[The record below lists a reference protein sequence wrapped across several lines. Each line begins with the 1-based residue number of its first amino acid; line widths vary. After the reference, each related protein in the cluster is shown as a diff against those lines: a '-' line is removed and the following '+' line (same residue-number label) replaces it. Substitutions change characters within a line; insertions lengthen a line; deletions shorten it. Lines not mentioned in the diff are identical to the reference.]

1 MVELTGRAGEP
12 GGPPG
17 PAPDRPGRRFT
28 GPLAALNPEQRAW
41 CAYDWANS
49 VFQTSVLTVFLSL
62 HLTSVA
68 VADARAGGRPCPT
81 ALRDCAVSLFGW
93 QVQAGSVFGFL
104 LAASTVVQLLVLP
117 ITGAIADRARNKRSI
132 LAGFAFLGAAATAAL
147 AFVGGTGWVLG
158 AWLFALANLCYY
170 GSIVVYYAFLPEIA
184 APDER
189 DDVSARGWAFGY
201 LGGGLCLAVN
211 IGLIQL
217 RGLAGLSEGDAIRV
231 CFVVCG
237 LWWAAFTLVPLR
249 GLRDRPPAGPEAG
262 GHEPRHGPERGT
274 GVLLGGFRQLGRTA
288 RRARSYPLTMAFL
301 AGFLIYIDGINT
313 VAETAGLYGSQEL
326 RLPVEVLTTTILIVQ
341 FVAFGGGLLHGR
353 LARRV
358 GAKRTIL
365 ASLAVWVVVISAAYF
380 VQPEQRLQFYALA
393 FGIGLVLGG
402 TPALSRALFSQ
413 LVPKGEEAEY
423 FALYTLGERGTSWLG
438 PLVFS
443 LVAQQT
449 GSFRPAILS
458 LVIFLVIGF
467 SVVLLVPVRR
477 AIQAVGNE
485 PPRVL

>member
-1 MVELTGRAGEP
+1 MVELKIRGPRAGLD
-12 GGPPG
+12 
-17 PAPDRPGRRFT
+17 A
-28 GPLAALNPEQRAW
+28 EQRAW

-62 HLTSVA
+62 YLTSV
-68 VADARAGGRPCPT
+68 VEADARAGGQPCPT
-81 ALRDCAVSLFGW
+81 TLRDCAVSVFGW
-93 QVQAGSVFGFL
+93 PVQAGSVFGFL

-117 ITGAIADRARNKRSI
+117 ITGAIADRARNKRAF

-147 AFVGGTGWVLG
+147 AFVGGTDWVLG
-158 AWLFALANLCYY
+158 AWLFGLANLCYY

-184 APDER
+184 GPDQR

-201 LGGGLCLAVN
+201 LGGGLCLALN
-211 IGLIQL
+211 IALIQL
-217 RGLAGLSEGDAIRV
+217 RGVFDLSESDAIRA

-249 GLRDRPPAGPEAG
+249 GLRDRPAVPTGPDP
-262 GHEPRHGPERGT
+262 EPGAA
-274 GVLLGGFRQLGRTA
+274 VLLAGFRQLRHTL
-288 RRARSYPLTMAFL
+288 RRARSYPLTLAFL

-313 VAETAGLYGSQEL
+313 VAETAALYGSQEL

-353 LARRV
+353 LAARI

-365 ASLAVWVVVISAAYF
+365 VSLGIWVAVIGAAYF
-380 VQPEQRLQFYALA
+380 VQPERPVQFYALA
-393 FGIGLVLGG
+393 LGVGLVLGG

-413 LVPKGEEAEY
+413 LVPKGEEAQY

-458 LVIFLVIGF
+458 LVAFLAIGFLV
-467 SVVLLVPVRR
+467 VALVPVRR
-477 AIQAVGNE
+477 AIRAAGNE

>member
-1 MVELTGRAGEP
+1 MVQLKGPRAG
-12 GGPPG
+12 
-17 PAPDRPGRRFT
+17 
-28 GPLAALNPEQRAW
+28 LNPEQRAW

-62 HLTSVA
+62 YLTSVA
-68 VADARAGGRPCPT
+68 QADARALGQPCPT
-81 ALRDCAVSLFGW
+81 ALRDCTVSLLGW
-93 QVQAGSVFGFL
+93 SVQAGSVFGFL
-104 LAASTVVQLLVLP
+104 LAGSTVVQLLVLP
-117 ITGAIADRARNKRSI
+117 ITGAIADRARNKRAI
-132 LAGFAFLGAAATAAL
+132 LAGFAFVGAAATAGLAL
-147 AFVGGTGWVLG
+147 VSGTNWVLG
-158 AWLFALANLCYY
+158 GWLFALANVCYY

-184 APDER
+184 EPDER
-189 DDVSARGWAFGY
+189 DNLSAKGWAFGY

-211 IGLIQL
+211 IALIRL
-217 RGLAGLSEGDAIRV
+217 AGLAGISEGGAIRI

-249 GLRDRPPAGPEAG
+249 GLRDRPAPQPA
-262 GHEPRHGPERGT
+262 ERGT
-274 GVLLGGFRQLGRTA
+274 ALLPAGFRQLGRTLGRA
-288 RRARSYPLTMAFL
+288 RRYPLTLAFL

-326 RLPVEVLTTTILIVQ
+326 QLPVEVLTTTILIVQ
-341 FVAFGGGLLHGR
+341 FVAFGGGLAHGR
-353 LARRV
+353 LARRI

-365 ASLAVWVVVISAAYF
+365 LSLAMWVIVISAAYF
-380 VQPEQRLQFYALA
+380 VQPGRRLQFYALA
-393 FGIGLVLGG
+393 LGIGLVLGG
-402 TPALSRALFSQ
+402 TAAISRALFSQ

-458 LVIFLVIGF
+458 LVGFLVLGF
-467 SVVLLVPVRR
+467 LVVTLVPVRR
-477 AIQAVGNE
+477 AIQAAGNQ
-485 PPRVL
+485 PPRIL

>member
-1 MVELTGRAGEP
+1 MVELIGRA
-12 GGPPG
+12 
-17 PAPDRPGRRFT
+17 RRRVPRRRLR

-41 CAYDWANS
+41 CTYDWANS

-68 VADARAGGRPCPT
+68 QADARAGGQPCPT
-81 ALRDCAVSLFGW
+81 ALRDCAVSLFGH

-104 LAASTVVQLLVLP
+104 LAASTAVQLLVLP
-117 ITGAIADRARNKRSI
+117 ITGAIADRARNKRAI

-147 AFVGGTGWVLG
+147 ALVGGTDWVLG
-158 AWLFALANLCYY
+158 AGLFVLANLCYY
-170 GSIVVYYAFLPEIA
+170 GSVVVYYAFLPEIA
-184 APDER
+184 GPDDR
-189 DDVSARGWAFGY
+189 DEVSARGWAFGY
-201 LGGGLCLAVN
+201 LGGGLCLAIN
-211 IGLIQL
+211 IGIIQL
-217 RGLAGLSEGDAIRV
+217 RGLAGLSESDAIRV

-237 LWWAAFTLVPLR
+237 LWWAVFTLVPLR
-249 GLRDRPPAGPEAG
+249 GLDDRPAGRAAG
-262 GHEPRHGPERGT
+262 EPSEPGERGT
-274 GVLLGGFRQLGRTA
+274 ALLLGGFRQLGRTLA
-288 RRARSYPLTMAFL
+288 RARGYPLTLAFL

-341 FVAFGGGLLHGR
+341 FVAFGGGLAHGR
-353 LARRV
+353 LAARI

-365 ASLAVWVVVISAAYF
+365 ISLGIWVIVISGAYF
-380 VQPEQRLQFYALA
+380 VQPERRLQFYALA

-443 LVAQQT
+443 LVAQHT

-458 LVIFLVIGF
+458 LVAFLAVGFLV
-467 SVVLLVPVRR
+467 VALVPVRR
-477 AIQAVGNE
+477 AIRAVGND